1 MIVACGVVDELPT
14 TPGLAERWGSEVFH
28 CPYCHGYELKLGRIG
43 VLATS
48 QLSMHHALML
58 PDWGTTTLLLNDA
71 FEPTTEELAQ
81 LEARGTALERTRV
94 ARLKGGAPITVEL
107 EDGREL
113 PFGGL
118 FVAPR
123 IRASSLV
130 AQLGCEMAEGPLG
143 AFIKTDPNKATSV
156 PGVFACGDIA
166 RAAGS
171 VPLAVGDGAM
181 AGVAAHRALM
191 FGPPADR

>member
-1 MIVACGVVDELPT
+1 M
-14 TPGLAERWGSEVFH
+14 
-28 CPYCHGYELKLGRIG
+28 
-43 VLATS
+43 LATS

-58 PDWGTTTLLLNDA
+58 PDRGTTTLLLNDA

-94 ARLKGGAPITVEL
+94 ARLKEGAPITVEL

-113 PFGGL
+113 PFAGL

-130 AQLGCEMAEGPLG
+130 AQLGCEMEEGPLG
-143 AFIKTDPNKATSV
+143 AFFKTDPNKATSV

-191 FGPPADR
+191 FGPAADR